1 MIVRSVLTIAR
12 PDSRVIGMGMFQP
25 PNPAAYFEI
34 VWDIVEQ
41 IPEGY
46 VSTYGQIASMIPPP
60 DGIDPEQYERLSPRW
75 VGTAMN
81 ASKNREI
88 PWQRVINGQGKISF
102 PQGSSNGDAQRSML
116 EMEGVEFDEQERV
129 NFEIVA
135 WEGPEDDWLR
145 AHNLMRPKSLKKKK
159 NSSRKSSDDATQPS
173 LF

>member
-1 MIVRSVLTIAR
+1 
-12 PDSRVIGMGMFQP
+12 MGMFQP
-25 PNPAAYFEI
+25 PNPAAYFDI

-41 IPEGY
+41 IPEGR

-81 ASKNREI
+81 ASKDREI

-102 PQGSSNGDAQRSML
+102 PQGSPNGDAQRGML
-116 EMEGVEFDEQERV
+116 EMEGVKFDEQDRV
-129 NFEIVA
+129 DFEIVA
-135 WEGPEDDWLR
+135 WDGPDEDWLR
-145 AHNLMRPKSLKKKK
+145 AHNLMRPKSLMKKK
-159 NSSRKSSDDATQPS
+159 SGSRKSSSDESSQPS